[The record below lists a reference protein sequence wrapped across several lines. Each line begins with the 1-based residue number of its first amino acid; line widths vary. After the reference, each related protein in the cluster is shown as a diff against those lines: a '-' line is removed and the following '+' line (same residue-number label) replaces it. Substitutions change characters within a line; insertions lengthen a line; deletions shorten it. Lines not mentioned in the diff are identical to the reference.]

1 MMKATLRAA
10 CLAAFM
16 GLSSA
21 GLVAAADQLPA
32 KAQGGP
38 GFAHFD
44 PAARAQKHL
53 DRLGKNLNLKP
64 EQQGAWQAYAAAMT
78 QLAKER
84 GQEMDGRR
92 QSLRQGGAD
101 IPSPDRLDKL
111 AEQMRKGADSLARLA
126 GETRTF
132 YAQLSTEQKTIFDL
146 QARVARHQRLALH
159 MPQGMPH

>member
-1 MMKATLRAA
+1 M
-10 CLAAFM
+10 AAFM
-16 GLSSA
+16 GLTSA
-21 GLVAAADQLPA
+21 GLVAAADQLPV

-64 EQQGAWQAYAAAMT
+64 EQQNAWQTYVGAMT

-84 GQEMDGRR
+84 SQEMESRR
-92 QSLRQGGAD
+92 QNLQQGSAD
-101 IPSPDRLDKL
+101 ISSPDRLDKMV
-111 AEQMRKGADSLARLA
+111 EQMRKGADKLAKVA

-146 QARVARHQRLALH
+146 QARDMRHERMRERMH
-159 MPQGMPH
+159 PGMPS